1 MTSQSIAELTIAE
14 AFLRTV
20 RTHGSETALRW
31 RSGDDWER
39 WTYDEY
45 ADRVAR
51 AAGAL
56 RERGVQ
62 AGDRVVLMMRNVPE
76 FHVLDLAVLMLGATP
91 VSIYNSSAP
100 DQVEYLVGHSGA
112 VLGVVEDDSFLKRFE
127 PVRAALPELRQLG
140 VVRPG
145 EGKADFTWDDLMA
158 GDPIDLEEAAAAT
171 SLDSL
176 ATVIYTSGTTGPPKG
191 VMITHANVMFLA
203 HQVRGL
209 IPIDDLTGMRIVSY
223 LPMAHIA
230 ERSVSH
236 YLQVAQGCEVVTCPS
251 PSDIA
256 SYLRDVR
263 PHFLFGVPRVWEKIH
278 AGVSGALAADP
289 DKAAQFAEAV
299 EAAKP
304 IVLRKAWGDATDED
318 VATYGFLDD
327 VAFRGVRELLGLDE
341 CLVAITGAAPI
352 PADLLMWFQAIG
364 VPLSEIYG
372 MSENAGAMT
381 WAPIKIKPGTVGPAV
396 PGTEVRIADD
406 GEVICRGPHVFRGY
420 LNDPEKTDETLSDG
434 WLHTGDIG
442 EIDDDGYLKIV
453 DRKKELIITAGGK
466 NISPANLEA
475 ALKSITLV
483 GQAAAIGDQRPFVSA
498 LVVLDPD
505 TAPAWAAQQGIEFET
520 LTDLAADPRVVA
532 EVERQL
538 EEVMAP
544 FNNAERVKKVTVLGE
559 EWLPDSDMLTP
570 TSKLKRRG
578 VNARF
583 ADEIEAMYAR

>member
-1 MTSQSIAELTIAE
+1 TIAE